1 MSNINLLPWRIEQ
14 IFYKNNIFFGI
25 CCFITVVI
33 LIITLTINGFIEVL
47 SNYRTKEIDKLNEK
61 ISIYQAKNKEITGLK
76 ERKKLL
82 LDRLSIINDLQ
93 SQRAL
98 MVNILDKIANTVPN
112 GISLKQMDLKGNI
125 LYIHANSE
133 SNSRISEFMRNLEK
147 TNIFVTPRLKEIK
160 SSQNTNNSNL
170 QFIDFNLEINV
181 IGAKNE
187 KK

>member
-1 MSNINLLPWRIEQ
+1 MSNINLLPWRTEQ
-14 IFYKNNIFFGI
+14 IFYKNNIFIGI
-25 CCFITVVI
+25 CSAMAIVMIVVTLI
-33 LIITLTINGFIEVL
+33 LNGFIEIL
-47 SNYRTKEIDKLNEK
+47 SAYRSKEIDKLNEK
-61 ISIYQAKNKEITGLK
+61 INIYQAKNKEIAGLK

-98 MVNILDKIANTVPN
+98 MVNILDRIASTVPS

-125 LYIHANSE
+125 LSINASSE

-160 SSQNTNNSNL
+160 TSQNTTNSSL

-187 KK
+187 QK